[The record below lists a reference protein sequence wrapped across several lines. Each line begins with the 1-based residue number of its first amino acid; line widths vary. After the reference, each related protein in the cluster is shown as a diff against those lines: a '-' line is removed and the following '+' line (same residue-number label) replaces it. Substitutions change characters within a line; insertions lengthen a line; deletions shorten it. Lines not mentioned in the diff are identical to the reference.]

1 MGATMG
7 VEERDGGGESRRL
20 SRSKKCIA
28 CFVSLLVS
36 LMGGLL
42 LIYWEMVYHP
52 KNSQLWMVPFGLILF
67 ATPVIVAFNVIASD
81 LLGANKE
88 EGLPVFCRGGL
99 GSHEGKD
106 GCSGG
111 EAVEIGSKA
120 VENGR

>member
-7 VEERDGGGESRRL
+7 AEERDGGGESGRL

-28 CFVSLLVS
+28 CFVSFFVS
-36 LMGGLL
+36 LIGGLL

-81 LLGANKE
+81 LLGSSKE
-88 EGLPVFCRGGL
+88 GGLPVFCRGGL
-99 GSHEGKD
+99 GNHEGKD

-111 EAVEIGSKA
+111 EAVELGSKV
-120 VENGR
+120 VENGH